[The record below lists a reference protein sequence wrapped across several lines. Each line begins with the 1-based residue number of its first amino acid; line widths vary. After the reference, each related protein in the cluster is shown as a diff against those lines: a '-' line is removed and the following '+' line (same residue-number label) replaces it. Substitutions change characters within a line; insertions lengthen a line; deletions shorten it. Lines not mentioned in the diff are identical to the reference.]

1 MAEAAIGAPGH
12 FIGKNMSFKL
22 RSVLAAS
29 ILTLVACSASA
40 DSKVET
46 ELKAK
51 IGKHFPE
58 APVTSVRP
66 APIKGLYEIVLGK
79 KMIVYSDAKAE
90 YVIVGEFINT
100 ANRQSVT
107 RARMD
112 ELNTIDFAKLPF
124 ELALKEVRG
133 SGERKLAVFT
143 DPDCPYCKMVEA
155 NGLKTLENVTIYRF
169 LMPIAS
175 LHPDAARKSKIIWC
189 AKDRLASWKGWIE
202 KGQLPEGKGDCEN
215 PVDKTIQ
222 LGQELG
228 VDGTPALF
236 FENGKRVPGAIGKDE
251 IEKLLVAATK
261 K

>member
-1 MAEAAIGAPGH
+1 M
-12 FIGKNMSFKL
+12 FKL
-22 RSVLAAS
+22 RSLMLVSVLS
-29 ILTLVACSASA
+29 LMACSADA
-40 DSKVET
+40 KVET

-51 IGKHFPE
+51 MAKHFPE

-66 APIKGLYEIVLGK
+66 APIKGLYEVVLGK
-79 KMIVYSDAKAE
+79 KMIVYADAKAE
-90 YVIVGEFINT
+90 YVIVGEVINT

-112 ELNTIDFAKLPF
+112 ELNTVDFAKLPF
-124 ELALKEVRG
+124 DLALKEVRG
-133 SGERKLAVFT
+133 TGARKLAVFT

-155 NGLKTLENVTIYRF
+155 NGLKGLENVTIYRF

-175 LHPDAARKSKIIWC
+175 LHPDAARKSKLVWC
-189 AKDRLASWKGWIE
+189 AKDRNAAWQNWIE
-202 KGQLPEGKGDCEN
+202 KNQLPEGGKADCDN
-215 PVDKTIQ
+215 PVEKTVQ

-236 FENGKRVPGAIGKDE
+236 FENGKRVPGAIDKAQ
-251 IEKLLVAATK
+251 IEKLLVEAAAK